1 VEARVRA
8 RPLLAYGA
16 VVAAFA
22 VSLVLALLAVD
33 VVRTDRALERGDARF
48 GGVAGTSGMWEAD
61 TVLPAQA
68 SRRLLGVT
76 DDIDY
81 RGAVQR
87 FRFVRPR
94 EPVQQFSQLTLRA
107 GADRQLARAAREADD
122 PRRQAELLNLR
133 GALAL
138 EEARLG
144 SESTPPIRRALTHFR
159 RAAELDPSNHDAQFN
174 LELAL
179 RLLSRAGTTSGGSG
193 ERASTPASGAGSG
206 SSGSGY

>member
-68 SRRLLGVT
+68 SRRLLAVT
-76 DDIDY
+76 DDIHY
-81 RGAVQR
+81 RRAIQR
-87 FRFVRPR
+87 FRFARPR
-94 EPVQQFSQLTLRA
+94 ELVQQFSQLTLRA

-122 PRRQAELLNLR
+122 PLRQAELLNLR

-159 RAAELDPSNHDAQFN
+159 RAAELDPSNHDAQYN